1 MLKNNDHN
9 IVLYI
14 VAALLVYLIFTTN
27 GIKTDIKGYKQNIEN
42 IQTKVDSAKTIDQEL
57 VYKIDSVKQK
67 VVTINNDI
75 HHIDKTITTVKIKT
89 NEKTNTI
96 NKFSNPE
103 LEYFF
108 ANRYNNDYNGSKN

>member
-1 MLKNNDHN
+1 MLKNNDNN

-27 GIKTDIKGYKQNIEN
+27 GIKTDIKGYKENIEN
-42 IQTKVDSAKTIDQEL
+42 IQTKVDSAKTVDEKL

-75 HHIDKTITTVKIKT
+75 HHIDKTITIVRKNT
-89 NEKTNTI
+89 NEKTNSI

-108 ANRYNNDYNGSKN
+108 TNRYDKTLNGN